1 MGVAIAAVK
10 GLGVTLQRKTALTV
24 GVLAVGVVVL
34 ALGSV
39 VALDAVPVIFLGGA
53 SSSLLLWVAPF
64 LLYPLGVG
72 TMYAVVTVDRPLAVG
87 ALLRDRLLSVLGVG
101 LAAAGIVQAAIT
113 LGILC
118 GVVLVLLAPERVLDL
133 GEELNVGALEFFV
146 LLTWLLFS
154 LFAGLCAV
162 WFPLVLPGIVLDGRS
177 VSAAIDAALSAVRL
191 SPVSVA
197 GFTLLR
203 VAVQYGP
210 AGLAVT
216 GVWAARR
223 AGAGGT
229 PAFEGA
235 LTDINLSD
243 PSVFLLVAAGLVVGQ
258 VLRIPYT
265 VEFYRRVS
273 VDGSKI
279 RLLAG
284 DAESGGP
291 EPGQ

>member
-1 MGVAIAAVK
+1 MGVAITAVRR
-10 GLGVTLQRKTALTV
+10 LGVTLQRKTALTV

-39 VALDAVPVIFLGGA
+39 VTFDGVPLIFLGGV
-53 SSSLLLWVAPF
+53 SSSQLLWTAPF

-72 TMYAVVTVDRPLAVG
+72 TMQAVVTVDRPLAVG
-87 ALLRDRLLSVLGVG
+87 ALLRDRLLSLLGVG
-101 LAAAGIVQAAIT
+101 LAAAGIVQVAIT
-113 LGILC
+113 VGIIC
-118 GVVLVLLAPERVLDL
+118 GVVLLLLAPERFIDI
-133 GEELNVGALEFFV
+133 GEGLNLGALESLVALSWV
-146 LLTWLLFS
+146 LS
-154 LFAGLCAV
+154 ALFAGVCAV
-162 WFPLVLPGIVLDGRS
+162 WFPLVLPGIVVDGRS
-177 VSAAIDAALSAVRL
+177 VSAAIDAAINTARL

-223 AGAGGT
+223 AGVGGT

-235 LTDINLSD
+235 LTDIDLSD
-243 PSVFLLVAAGLVVGQ
+243 PSVFLLVAVGLVVGQ

-265 VEFYRRVS
+265 LEFYRRVS
-273 VDGSKI
+273 VDGSKLQ
-279 RLLAG
+279 LLAG
-284 DAESGGP
+284 DAESGD
-291 EPGQ
+291 